1 MLDEFLSRA
10 ISGGMHTDL
19 YHPDAAYVAWR
30 TRRIGITT
38 FDLYTRRAPCD
49 GAFLLVAG
57 LEFALDFIREFQYEE
72 KGLRYLTQ
80 IRDYDPN
87 FVDYLRHIRFTGDV
101 LAMPEGT
108 VAFPGEPLIR
118 VTAPFIEGLLIE
130 AGLLQA
136 INTST
141 WVATKAARTVLAANG
156 RRVSEFAFR
165 RAAAPFT
172 VARSAY
178 IGGCASTSF
187 VAAAERF
194 RIPATGTIPHALVQL
209 FPDETEAFMAV
220 AETYNRYTVLLD
232 TYDVTKAISK
242 VIKVAHDVEERLGH
256 HLAAVRL
263 DSGNLD
269 AASRHVRHALDAANL
284 YRTRIIASGDLDEFS
299 IQTLVRADA
308 PIDGFGV
315 GTSLGVA
322 TASSTNPGGLGGVYK
337 AVHYV
342 EEDGT
347 PTPLIKLAENKTT
360 WPGRKE
366 VYRIGAFDHDVV
378 QLEGEQ
384 PPSGSKRLLRPVI
397 LSGSVVSGS
406 SPPLSEVREFAQQNL
421 SELPEQ
427 YRHLSPTTEYPV
439 VPSASLDRLRSMAM
453 DAHQPGAT
461 STI

>member
-1 MLDEFLSRA
+1 
-10 ISGGMHTDL
+10 
-19 YHPDAAYVAWR
+19 
-30 TRRIGITT
+30 
-38 FDLYTRRAPCD
+38 
-49 GAFLLVAG
+49 
-57 LEFALDFIREFQYEE
+57 
-72 KGLRYLTQ
+72 
-80 IRDYDPN
+80 
-87 FVDYLRHIRFTGDV
+87 
-101 LAMPEGT
+101 
-108 VAFPGEPLIR
+108 
-118 VTAPFIEGLLIE
+118 
-130 AGLLQA
+130 
-136 INTST
+136 
-141 WVATKAARTVLAANG
+141 
-156 RRVSEFAFR
+156 
-165 RAAAPFT
+165 
-172 VARSAY
+172 
-178 IGGCASTSF
+178 
-187 VAAAERF
+187 
-194 RIPATGTIPHALVQL
+194 
-209 FPDETEAFMAV
+209 
-220 AETYNRYTVLLD
+220 
-232 TYDVTKAISK
+232 
-242 VIKVAHDVEERLGH
+242 
-256 HLAAVRL
+256 
-263 DSGNLD
+263 
-269 AASRHVRHALDAANL
+269 HALDAANL

-366 VYRIGAFDHDVV
+366 VYRIGAFERDVV
-378 QLEGEQ
+378 QLESEP

-439 VPSASLDRLRSMAM
+439 VPSASLERLRSMAM
-453 DAHQPGAT
+453 DAHRPGAT